1 MVEQSCII
9 VSEGVEV
16 EKEAVERADEEAMP
30 ILSFPGTS
38 YEAAIKLYQLLS
50 K

>member
-1 MVEQSCII
+1 
-9 VSEGVEV
+9 V